1 MRLRAFEQTAA
12 YHAKAADLAFTNGNV
27 ETAISHLEAAF
38 YAATNNRSKYLS
50 VVSHSLIERYDEQYV
65 HASKVAILNA

>member
-50 VVSHSLIERYDEQYV
+50 VVSNTLIERYDEQYV
-65 HASKVAILNA
+65 QTNKATTLQA